1 MIKVLLSIQGTHS
14 SIVPDDW
21 YVLQENYGEKSR
33 DSTGAVISLISRVEV
48 GLRWGHA
55 DGGKEETSQWPETS
69 F

>member
-1 MIKVLLSIQGTHS
+1 M
-14 SIVPDDW
+14 PDDW